1 MTLNKADIAKKVCLN
16 INVTNNQAHQILN
29 SFLFQIKK
37 NSKLK
42 IMKLSKFGSFEYK
55 KTKERL
61 GRNPKSKESYI
72 IESRSKII
80 FKSSNIL
87 RKVIN

>member
-1 MTLNKADIAKKVCLN
+1 MTLNKADIAKKICLN